1 MFTYEYFTATKVGKK
16 IEISSFLNFFSYFC
30 TQITHRLRKKRRNM
44 KKSISSIFMG
54 MAVVVLAL
62 CACTGKSF
70 NISGTITEAKDSV
83 LYLEN
88 MSLSGPVAVDSV
100 KLSEDGTF
108 SFSQQAPEAPEFYRL
123 RIAGQIINLAVDSTE
138 QIGVKAQYPTMSVV
152 YDVTGSDECAKIKE
166 LALLQMDLQRRIN
179 AIVTAP
185 DLGVS
190 AVEDSVLRV
199 TNAYKNQV
207 KRQYIFAEPMR
218 AYAYFA
224 LFQTL
229 RLGQME
235 SLIFNPRSSED
246 DVKVFAAVAT
256 SWDTYY
262 PNAER
267 GTNLHNIAIEGM
279 KNVRIV
285 QSRQLSNIDPNL
297 VNVSNVIDINLP
309 DNKGQQRRLTDL
321 KGKVVL
327 LDFHVFAAEGSTQR
341 IMQLREIY
349 NKYHAQGL
357 EIFQVSLDPDE
368 HFWKTQTA
376 ALPWICVRDER
387 GPQSEYLVSYNIQNI
402 PTFFLV
408 GRNSDLYKRDAQ
420 IKDLDAEIKAL
431 L

>member
-1 MFTYEYFTATKVGKK
+1 M
-16 IEISSFLNFFSYFC
+16 N
-30 TQITHRLRKKRRNM
+30 
-44 KKSISSIFMG
+44 KSISSIFMG
-54 MAVVVLAL
+54 TAVAVLAL

-100 KLSEDGTF
+100 KLGESGTF
-108 SFSQQAPEAPEFYRL
+108 SFSEQAPDAPEFYRL

-138 QIGVKAQYPTMSVV
+138 QIEVKAQYPTMSAV
-152 YDVTGSDECAKIKE
+152 YDVTGSEECTKIKE
-166 LALLQMDLQRRIN
+166 LALLQMDLQRRID
-179 AIVTAP
+179 AIVAAP

-190 AVEDSVLRV
+190 AVQDSVLRV
-199 TNAYKNQV
+199 TEAYKDQV
-207 KRQYIFAEPMR
+207 KRQYIFAEPMK
-218 AYAYFA
+218 AYAYYA
-224 LFQTL
+224 LFQTV

-235 SLIFNPRSSED
+235 SLIFNPRSSEQ

-256 SWDTYY
+256 SWDTYH
-262 PNAER
+262 PDAER
-267 GTNLHNIAIEGM
+267 GQNLHNIAIEGM
-279 KNVRIV
+279 KNVRIL

-309 DNKGQQRRLTDL
+309 DSKGRQRRLTEL

-327 LDFHVFAAEGSTQR
+327 LDFHVFASEGSTQR

-357 EIFQVSLDPDE
+357 EIYQVSLDPDE

-387 GPQSEYLVSYNIQNI
+387 GPQSQYLVSYNIQSI

-408 GRNSDLYKRDAQ
+408 GRNSDLDKRDAQ
-420 IKDLDAEIKAL
+420 IKDLDAEIRSL